1 MVKIYSDIS
10 QSIVAIMISEKFTPL
25 RVEPP
30 TNPGTKDEGEMP
42 KELKALHTL
51 VEFYISE
58 ENEENRKPK
67 EKRDAI
73 FLAEL
78 SAKREIILSH
88 FRLEFFKKYK
98 ENISE
103 RFSFYSNW
111 HVYRV
116 PFVIG

>member
-1 MVKIYSDIS
+1 MTSD
-10 QSIVAIMISEKFTPL
+10 KFTPL

-30 TNPGTKDEGEMP
+30 TKAGTEDLGEMS

-51 VEFYISE
+51 VELYISE
-58 ENEENRKPK
+58 ENEEKRKPK

-78 SAKREIILSH
+78 SAKREIVLSH

-103 RFSFYSNW
+103 RFAFYSDW